1 MEFVYTIS
9 PDQGWAINRKLIK
22 TDRSSNQNN
31 LPVALV
37 KGNTEQK
44 DVKQGETAS
53 NATYSFG
60 KMKYPSYKSCAYLQN
75 NPTLS

>member
-1 MEFVYTIS
+1 M
-9 PDQGWAINRKLIK
+9 
-22 TDRSSNQNN
+22 
-31 LPVALV
+31 ALV

-60 KMKYPSYKSCAYLQN
+60 KIRYPSYKSWAYLQN
-75 NPTLS
+75 NPTVSSEGKN